1 MRERFSRRVKKMVTV
16 LESNPF
22 LRPLAEKKKAEA
34 IENNKNFI
42 QWFVDRKVGGAEY
55 ENYMKQAN
63 ETKNENIKPLSL

>member
-1 MRERFSRRVKKMVTV
+1 M
-16 LESNPF
+16 
-22 LRPLAEKKKAEA
+22 KAEA